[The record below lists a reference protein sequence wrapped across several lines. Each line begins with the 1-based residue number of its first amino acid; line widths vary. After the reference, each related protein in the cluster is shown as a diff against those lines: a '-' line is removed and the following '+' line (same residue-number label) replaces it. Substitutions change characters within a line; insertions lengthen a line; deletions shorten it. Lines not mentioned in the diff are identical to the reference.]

1 MTLQGVQLHTL
12 QAIARIQHST
22 SIDSVEDMQLV
33 EALGLDVE
41 MIRSAL
47 NALADAG
54 YIHLDK
60 FETLAGMS
68 YLASL
73 TSKGRDIL
81 AKN

>member
-1 MTLQGVQLHTL
+1 MTLQGVQLSTVH
-12 QAIARIQHST
+12 AMASIQHST
-22 SIDSVEDMQLV
+22 SIDTVEDIQLA

-41 MIRSAL
+41 IIRSAL
-47 NALADAG
+47 NALAVAG

-81 AKN
+81 AKS